1 MIAVRLEV
9 VRSDD
14 SYGKDKDRQVVC
26 EADMYLITV
35 NNENSERIVPSMW
48 EQDNV
53 YAKQEKIIKGHESV
67 IK

>member
-35 NNENSERIVPSMW
+35 NNENSERIVPS
-48 EQDNV
+48 
-53 YAKQEKIIKGHESV
+53 I
-67 IK
+67 